1 MMCEAE
7 VKKMAQLPM
16 KIKLP
21 KRLIKALGLKPGD
34 RIELIVDE
42 EGNGVVASKGGSI
55 AEETFGIWSDM
66 EENGV
71 TYVRRL
77 RKEWKKRVTD
87 W

>member
-1 MMCEAE
+1 MGQ
-7 VKKMAQLPM
+7 VSF

-34 RIELIVDE
+34 RLQLIVDE
-42 EGNGVVASKGGSI
+42 EGNGIVTGQQGSI
-55 AEETFGIWSDM
+55 AEETFGAWSDLP
-66 EENGV
+66 EDGV

-77 RKEWKKRVTD
+77 RKEWNKRAID

>member
-1 MMCEAE
+1 
-7 VKKMAQLPM
+7 MAQAPM

-34 RIELIVDE
+34 RLELVVDD
-42 EGNGVVASKGGSI
+42 EGNGLVVQQHKSI

-66 EENGV
+66 EEDGV

-77 RKEWKKRVTD
+77 RKEWEKRAN